1 MGILNNF
8 NEQPSNLS
16 KKGQTPKVNLSNLDK
31 LGKIFSKD
39 VEASTLD
46 LDNIAPKKYTDNL
59 PK

>member
-8 NEQPSNLS
+8 NDRPSNLS
-16 KKGQTPKVNLSNLDK
+16 KNGQTPKVNLSNLDK
-31 LGKIFSKD
+31 LGKIFSQD
-39 VEASTLD
+39 IEASTLD